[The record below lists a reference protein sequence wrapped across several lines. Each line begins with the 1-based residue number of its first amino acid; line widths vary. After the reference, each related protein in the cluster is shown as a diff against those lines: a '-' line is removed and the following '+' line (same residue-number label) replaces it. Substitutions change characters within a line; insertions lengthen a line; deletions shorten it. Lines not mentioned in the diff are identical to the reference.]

1 MPCRSSTPSD
11 GPADPPATRPTVQRG
26 TDMPLLVVGIS
37 VLILLFLMTKLRVNG
52 FAALLL
58 VAVGV
63 GLVQGIPVAEIPDI
77 LSDGIGG
84 QIGDTMLTIGLGAM
98 VGRVMGDSG
107 AAQRIAGKLLD
118 AFGPRWVQVAM
129 VVTAMLIGVTMFYEV
144 AFVIIVPVAFTIVR
158 VTGANLLW
166 VGLPMSI
173 ALSTMHSFLPPHPGP
188 TAVAAAF
195 HASVGLTLF
204 YGLFIAVPIGALIA
218 LVWPRLPF
226 VRAMNPSIPKGL
238 VSERVF
244 ADEEMPGMA
253 WSLSVALFP
262 VVLIAGA
269 AVTDM
274 AVSGSNPFLHFV
286 AFIGSAPIALLLTL
300 LLAIWAFGPR
310 IGRSLADVSASC
322 TSAAQAMAMI
332 LLVIGAGGAFK
343 QVLVDGGISDYI
355 KDLTHG
361 WPVSPIILAWL
372 IAVILRV
379 ALGSATVAVVTASG
393 VVLPLLAGSGVHPE
407 LMVLAVSCGSIAF
420 SHVNDPGFWM
430 FKEYFNLSVIDAI
443 KARTTYTT
451 VLAILG
457 LGGVLVV
464 EWALNVLNL

>member
-1 MPCRSSTPSD
+1 
-11 GPADPPATRPTVQRG
+11 
-26 TDMPLLVVGIS
+26 MPLVVVGIS
-37 VLILLFLMTKLRVNG
+37 VLVLLFLMTKLRLNG
-52 FAALLL
+52 FVALLL

-63 GLVQGIPVAEIPDI
+63 AVVRGISLEKIPDT
-77 LSDGIGG
+77 LSEGIGG

-98 VGRVMGDSG
+98 LGRVMGDSG
-107 AAQRIAGKLLD
+107 AAQRIAGRLL
-118 AFGPRWVQVAM
+118 ALSGPRGVQAAM
-129 VVTAMLIGVTMFYEV
+129 VVTAMIIGVTMFYEA
-144 AFVIIVPVAFTIVR
+144 AFVIIVPVAFTLVR
-158 VTGANLLW
+158 VTRSNLLW

-188 TAVAAAF
+188 TAVAATF
-195 HASVGLTLF
+195 HASAGLTLF
-204 YGLFIAVPIGALIA
+204 YGLFIAVPVGALIA

-226 VRAMNPSIPKGL
+226 VRAMNPEAPKGL

-244 ADEEMPGMA
+244 EDEEMPGTG
-253 WSLSVALFP
+253 WSLAIALLP

-269 AVTDM
+269 AITDL
-274 AVSGSNPFLHFV
+274 ATSADTPAIHLVDFV
-286 AFIGSAPIALLLTL
+286 GSAPVALLLTL
-300 LLAIWAFGPR
+300 LVSMWAFGPR
-310 IGRSLADVSASC
+310 VGRTMEEVARSC
-322 TSAAQAMAMI
+322 REAAAAMAMI

-355 KDLTHG
+355 KDFTDG
-361 WPVSPIILAWL
+361 WSISPIILAWL
-372 IAVILRV
+372 IAAILRV

-430 FKEYFNLSVIDAI
+430 FKEYFNLSVLDAI

-451 VLAILG
+451 VLAVLG
-457 LGGVLVV
+457 LGGVLLM
-464 EWALNVLNL
+464 EQILDALGV

>member
-1 MPCRSSTPSD
+1 
-11 GPADPPATRPTVQRG
+11 
-26 TDMPLLVVGIS
+26 MPLVVVGIS
-37 VLILLFLMTKLRVNG
+37 VLILLLLMTKLKLNG

-63 GLVQGIPVAEIPDI
+63 AIVRGIPLVKIPDV
-77 LSDGIGG
+77 LSEGIGD

-129 VVTAMLIGVTMFYEV
+129 VVTSMLIGVTMFYEV
-144 AFVIIVPVAFTIVR
+144 AFVIIVPIAFTLVR
-158 VTGANLLW
+158 VTGAKLLW

-188 TAVAAAF
+188 TAVAATF

-204 YGLFIAVPIGALIA
+204 YGLFIAIPAGALIA

-226 VRAMNPSIPKGL
+226 VKQMDPAVPTGL
-238 VSERVF
+238 VGEREF
-244 ADEEMPGMA
+244 TDEEMPGLG
-253 WSLSVALFP
+253 WSLGVALFP

-269 AVTDM
+269 AVAEL
-274 AVSGSNPFLHFV
+274 AVSSDSHFMHLIT
-286 AFIGSAPIALLLTL
+286 FIGSAPIALLLTL
-300 LLAIWAFGPR
+300 LLAIWVFGPR
-310 IGRSLADVSASC
+310 IGRSLEEVGGSC
-322 TSAAQAMAMI
+322 ASAAKAMAMI

-343 QVLVDGGISDYI
+343 NVLVEGGISDYI
-355 KDLTHG
+355 KDLTHS
-361 WPVSPIILAWL
+361 WPISPLILAWL

-393 VVLPLLAGSGVHPE
+393 VVLPLVAGSGIHPE
-407 LMVLAVSCGSIAF
+407 MMVLAVSCGSIAF
-420 SHVNDPGFWM
+420 SHVNDPGFWL
-430 FKEYFNLSVIDAI
+430 FKEYFNLSVVEAI
-443 KARTTYTT
+443 KVRTSYTT

-457 LGGVLVV
+457 LGGVLAV
-464 EWALNVLNL
+464 EGILGALNI

>member
-1 MPCRSSTPSD
+1 
-11 GPADPPATRPTVQRG
+11 
-26 TDMPLLVVGIS
+26 MPLLVVGIS
-37 VLILLFLMTKLRVNG
+37 VLVLLFLMTKLRLNG

-63 GLVQGIPVAEIPDI
+63 GLVQGIPVAEIPDV

-188 TAVAAAF
+188 TAVAATF
-195 HASVGLTLF
+195 HASAGLTLF

-226 VRAMNPSIPKGL
+226 VRAMNPSLPKGL

-244 ADEEMPGMA
+244 ADEEMPGMG

-274 AVSGSNPFLHFV
+274 AVSGSNPFLHFI
-286 AFIGSAPIALLLTL
+286 AFIGAAPIALLLTL
-300 LLAIWAFGPR
+300 LLAVWAFGPR
-310 IGRSLADVSASC
+310 IGRSLTDVSASC

-361 WPVSPIILAWL
+361 WSVSPIILAWL

-451 VLAILG
+451 VLAVLG
-457 LGGVLVV
+457 LGGVLAV
-464 EWALNVLNL
+464 EWALDVLNL

>member
-1 MPCRSSTPSD
+1 
-11 GPADPPATRPTVQRG
+11 
-26 TDMPLLVVGIS
+26 MPLVVVGIS
-37 VLILLFLMTKLRVNG
+37 VLVLLFLMTKLRLNG
-52 FAALLL
+52 FVALLL

-63 GLVQGIPVAEIPDI
+63 AVVRGIPLEKIPDT
-77 LSDGIGG
+77 LSEGIGG

-98 VGRVMGDSG
+98 LGRVMGDSG
-107 AAQRIAGKLLD
+107 AAQRIAGRLL
-118 AFGPRWVQVAM
+118 ALSGPRGVQAAM
-129 VVTAMLIGVTMFYEV
+129 VVTAMIIGVTMFYEA
-144 AFVIIVPVAFTIVR
+144 AFVIIVPVAFTLVR
-158 VTGANLLW
+158 VTRSNLLW

-188 TAVAAAF
+188 TAVAATF
-195 HASVGLTLF
+195 HASAGLTLF
-204 YGLFIAVPIGALIA
+204 YGLFIAVPVGALIA

-226 VRAMNPSIPKGL
+226 VRAMNPEAPKGL

-244 ADEEMPGMA
+244 EDEEMPGTG
-253 WSLSVALFP
+253 WSLAIALLP

-269 AVTDM
+269 AITDL
-274 AVSGSNPFLHFV
+274 ATSADTPAIHLVDFV
-286 AFIGSAPIALLLTL
+286 GSAPVALLLTL
-300 LLAIWAFGPR
+300 LVSMWAFGPR
-310 IGRSLADVSASC
+310 VGRTMEEVARSC
-322 TSAAQAMAMI
+322 REAAAAMAMI

-355 KDLTHG
+355 KDFTDG
-361 WPVSPIILAWL
+361 WSISPIILAWL
-372 IAVILRV
+372 IAAILRV

-430 FKEYFNLSVIDAI
+430 FKEYFNLSVLDAI

-451 VLAILG
+451 VLAVLG
-457 LGGVLVV
+457 LGGVLLM
-464 EWALNVLNL
+464 EQILDALGV

>member
-1 MPCRSSTPSD
+1 
-11 GPADPPATRPTVQRG
+11 
-26 TDMPLLVVGIS
+26 MPLVVVGIS
-37 VLILLFLMTKLRVNG
+37 VLVLLFLMTRLKLNG

-63 GLVQGIPVAEIPDI
+63 ALVQGIPLTKIPDI

-107 AAQRIAGKLLD
+107 AAQRIATRLL
-118 AFGPRWVQVAM
+118 AVCGTRGVQVAM
-129 VVTAMLIGVTMFYEV
+129 VATAMLIGVTMFYEV
-144 AFVIIVPVAFTIVR
+144 AFVIIVPVVFTLVR
-158 VTGANLLW
+158 VTRSNLLW

-188 TAVAAAF
+188 TAVASTF

-218 LVWPRLPF
+218 LVWPRLAF
-226 VRAMNPSIPKGL
+226 IRAMNPSVPEGL

-244 ADEEMPGMA
+244 EDEEMPGLA
-253 WSLSVALFP
+253 WSLAVALLP

-274 AVSGSNPFLHFV
+274 ATSAQTPLTHFV

-300 LLAIWAFGPR
+300 VVAIWAFGPR
-310 IGRSLADVSASC
+310 IGRSLAEVSASC
-322 TSAAQAMAMI
+322 RGAAQAMAMI

-355 KDLTHG
+355 KDVTDG
-361 WPVSPIILAWL
+361 WSVSPIILAWL
-372 IAVILRV
+372 VAVILRV

-393 VVLPLLAGSGVHPE
+393 VVLPLLADSGVPPE
-407 LMVLAVSCGSIAF
+407 IMVLAVSCGSIAL

-451 VLAILG
+451 VLSVLG
-457 LGGVLVV
+457 LGGVLLM
-464 EWALNVLNL
+464 ERVLDILDL